1 MGEILLIALGT
12 FIILNVPIAFSI
24 GGAALLAIYLQGRIP
39 LFIVVQKLFTGM
51 DSFPLLAIPLF
62 MIAGILM
69 ERGGISARAW

>member
-51 DSFPLLAIPLF
+51 DSFPLLRLSQDLLPLRS
-62 MIAGILM
+62 LP
-69 ERGGISARAW
+69 SDQS

>member
-39 LFIVVQKLFTGM
+39 LFFVVQ
-51 DSFPLLAIPLF
+51 
-62 MIAGILM
+62 
-69 ERGGISARAW
+69 